1 MATKTATQLG
11 VPEAEFIEDVDAYMA
26 GKEAEATLKMLQER
40 YQQYKLAESRVQQMR
55 VRLQAKMP
63 DIKKGLEMV
72 TLLCTKRGSGEEVNV
87 DFELADNM
95 YAKAKIKDAETV
107 NIWLGANVMLEYTVE
122 EAKELLSKNLENCIQ
137 SLESTKQ
144 DMYFLRDQIT
154 ITEVSIARVYNFD
167 VKRRREAGAKE
178 KDEMES

>member
-1 MATKTATQLG
+1 MSSKTAIQLG

-40 YQQYKLAESRVQQMR
+40 YQQYKQAESRVQQMR

-72 TLLCTKRGSGEEVNV
+72 TLLCTKMGTGEEVEA
-87 DFELADNM
+87 DFELSDNI

-107 NIWLGANVMLEYTVE
+107 NIWLGANVMLEYGLD
-122 EAKELLSKNLENCIQ
+122 EAKELLTRNLENCITN
-137 SLESTKQ
+137 LESTKE
-144 DMYFLRDQIT
+144 DMHFLRDQIT

-167 VKRRREAGAKE
+167 VKQRREAKE
-178 KDEMES
+178 KTDEMDA